1 MATPL
6 ISRSAIEDIV
16 RKIVAER
23 LGKAAGPG
31 SVPGAAPALVV
42 YASARHMHV
51 SREHLDQKFQTYA
64 VSFVYKVGNH
74 QIGARYDMFNY
85 NSGNDYYGAGN
96 PYLPTTG
103 ANAGGDFSPKYTET
117 TLGYN
122 YLFVPNKYTY
132 GKLKVDY
139 ILRSKNFLASNAALG
154 QTGAQGGDSLV
165 MSVMVG
171 F

>member
-1 MATPL
+1 MEGLFYAYNNDSIHADVEFATGT
-6 ISRSAIEDIV
+6 
-16 RKIVAER
+16 
-23 LGKAAGPG
+23 LGRRFPTLFAAA
-31 SVPGAAPALVV
+31 AAP
-42 YASARHMHV
+42 
-51 SREHLDQKFQTYA
+51 SREHLDQKFQAYA
-64 VSFVYKVGNH
+64 LTFVYKLGSH
-74 QIGARYDMFNY
+74 QFGARYDMFNY
-85 NSGNDYYGAGN
+85 NSGNDFYGAVN

-117 TLGYN
+117 TVGYN

-132 GKLKVDY
+132 GKLKIDY